1 MITGGGE
8 TSARHYF
15 QQNASDI
22 GTPKCEAQGGLYE
35 QYDTSLV
42 PNRPHHP
49 QFTANAQVDPYN
61 DFEKLPEVE
70 DEMMRSFPPG
80 ESQPDDYHTYELS
93 GNRLMADPTFY
104 QGSSRSIGSS
114 QKYQLLNRL
123 AKGNSN
129 DYYNYPQMFDEPSE
143 YQDETSRAYDRD
155 ETYLLR
161 LVTELCNISILVYT
175 LNYIH
180 NKF

>member
-129 DYYNYPQMFDEPSE
+129 DYYNYPQVSGEPLQVPSNK
-143 YQDETSRAYDRD
+143 QDSWPENQEMNSSS
-155 ETYLLR
+155 LMKFQ
-161 LVTELCNISILVYT
+161 
-175 LNYIH
+175 
-180 NKF
+180 NKS